1 MRHAARHRLLF
12 AALMGALV
20 LGAALRPGTPAQG
33 EPRVGQPPMPPAA
46 PPTLPPSLTPID
58 RFRELLASS
67 PAAREQFLAT
77 RTPAQ
82 RAYLE
87 ARLAEFDRLTPIGR
101 ELRLQSLTLRHYLL
115 PLLRTAPTN
124 RIERLRLIPPAYVGI
139 VRERLAAWD
148 KLAPDQ
154 QQKLLE
160 SESVFAG
167 LPLMEGAGAAEQ
179 QAARTQL
186 SPERRRQ
193 LEADLARW
201 QALPAGE
208 RLRVSERFQTF
219 LQLGEREQRKTL
231 ARLDAVRRE
240 KIARL
245 VRALEE
251 LPADKRA
258 KSLEAFRRFSAL
270 SPAER
275 EKFLR
280 NAARWEAMSETEQQA
295 WRQLR
300 AQFQPPP
307 LPPGLPPPPR
317 PPLTNASTNR

>member
-1 MRHAARHRLLF
+1 MRYVAGHRLLL
-12 AALMGALV
+12 AALTGVLI
-20 LGAALRPGTPAQG
+20 LGAALHSGSTAQG
-33 EPRVGQPPMPPAA
+33 GPRVGQPPMPPAA
-46 PPTLPPSLTPID
+46 PPTLPPPLTPID

-115 PLLRTAPTN
+115 PLLRLPSTN
-124 RIERLRLIPPAYVGI
+124 RIERLRLIPPAYLGI

-148 KLAPDQ
+148 KLAPEQ
-154 QQKLLE
+154 QQKLLQ

-179 QAARTQL
+179 AAARTQL
-186 SPERRRQ
+186 PPERRHQ

-201 QALPAGE
+201 QALPADE
-208 RLRVSERFQTF
+208 RTRVTEQFQSF
-219 LQLGEREQRKTL
+219 LQLGEREQQKTL
-231 ARLDAVRRE
+231 ARLDVARRE
-240 KIARL
+240 KVARL

-275 EKFLR
+275 ERFLR
-280 NAARWEAMSETEQQA
+280 NAARWQAMSEAEQQA

-300 AQFQPPP
+300 AQLQPPP
-307 LPPGLPPPPR
+307 LPGVLPPLPR
-317 PPLTNASTNR
+317 PPVTNASANR